1 MENEK
6 VVSCD
11 NCGRQVALPVYL
23 VNVDGR
29 NLCDECIKE
38 SKGSSEEQVWK
49 EDVRIHYEPSIG
61 ILEEKYGVLRFLN
74 GFYKFL
80 AVLVAIVA
88 FFTAVFGK
96 GIESFFA
103 LVGGI
108 AGVISLLAFAEMQKV
123 FIDTEENTREIVRQL
138 KILNKK

>member
-6 VVSCD
+6 IVSCD

-23 VNVDGR
+23 VNADGR
-29 NLCDECIKE
+29 NLCDKCVKE
-38 SKGSSEEQVWK
+38 GKDSSQEQAWK
-49 EDVRIHYEPSIG
+49 EGVHIPKEPAIRPM
-61 ILEEKYGVLRFLN
+61 EEKYGVLRFLN

-88 FFTAVFGK
+88 IFIASVEK

-103 LVGGI
+103 IVGGI

-138 KILNKK
+138 KILNEK